1 MSRKFLYS
9 ILVGIFTLLS
19 LNSPAQE
26 VKDTLRVLFVGN
38 SYTYYENLP
47 QVVSVLSEKTGTVL
61 LTRKVTIGGAKLSQ
75 HWRGA
80 RGLTSRE
87 EISNG
92 NYNIVVLQ
100 EWSLGAVN
108 EKDSAEY
115 YLGLFSGLIRDKGAK
130 PFYYL
135 TWAREKSPEQQ
146 ETISK
151 VYRETAA
158 ANGAT
163 VVPVGEA
170 WALART
176 ERPDF
181 RLYNHD
187 GSHPSELGTYLA
199 ACVFVATLTGELPE
213 SIPRQISA
221 RDGSGE
227 SLILMMLPQADV
239 EFCRSIA
246 LKTLE
251 VQH

>member
-1 MSRKFLYS
+1 MSRKIPF
-9 ILVGIFTLLS
+9 IALVVICTLLS
-19 LNSPAQE
+19 LNSQAQE

-47 QVVSVLSEKTGTVL
+47 QVVSALSGKTDTFL
-61 LTRKVTIGGAKLSQ
+61 LTRKVTMGGAKLSE

-92 NYNIVVLQ
+92 NYDIVVLQ
-100 EWSLGAVN
+100 EWSLGALN
-108 EKDSAEY
+108 EKDSADY
-115 YLGLFSGLIRDKGAK
+115 YLGLFSSLIREKGAK

-146 ETISK
+146 ETISR
-151 VYRETAA
+151 VYREAAA

-170 WALART
+170 WALARK

-181 RLYNHD
+181 KLYNHD

-199 ACVFVATLTGELPE
+199 ACVFVTTLTGELPE

-221 RDGSGE
+221 RDGHGE
-227 SLILMMLPQADV
+227 DLILMMIPQPDV
-239 EFCRSIA
+239 DFCRRIA
-246 LKTLE
+246 LQAVE
-251 VQH
+251 AGQ